1 MQLVSTTICYV
12 NRAFAAT
19 AVASI
24 SRLAHNPG

>member
-19 AVASI
+19 AVTSI
-24 SRLAHNPG
+24 SRLAHNRG